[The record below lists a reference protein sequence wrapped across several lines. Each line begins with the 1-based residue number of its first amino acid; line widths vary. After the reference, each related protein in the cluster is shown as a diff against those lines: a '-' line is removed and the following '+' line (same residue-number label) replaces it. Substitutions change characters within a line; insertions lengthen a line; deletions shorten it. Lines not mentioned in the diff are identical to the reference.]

1 MDALKRILVEDEYLI
16 ASDIKSAVEQHSAEG
31 IGRAL
36 RLTTQFHNPA
46 LTHLPAEMVPA
57 KG

>member
-16 ASDIKSAVEQHSAEG
+16 ASDIKSAVEQHGAEE
-31 IGRAL
+31 IGRAQ
-36 RLTTQFHNPA
+36 RLPKRFHNPA
-46 LTHLPAEMVPA
+46 LTRLPAEMVPA